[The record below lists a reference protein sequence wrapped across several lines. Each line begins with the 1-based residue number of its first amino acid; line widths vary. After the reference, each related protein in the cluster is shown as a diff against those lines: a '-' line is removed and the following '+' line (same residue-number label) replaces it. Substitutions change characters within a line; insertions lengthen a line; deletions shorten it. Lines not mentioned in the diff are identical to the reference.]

1 VTGFDRLDHEVVH
14 QLLHP
19 EGVAVVGG
27 IDRSATEAATRARYD
42 ALYGAGNWHLVSPK
56 GGDIGSLPVHETLD
70 AVPGRVD
77 LAILTTPP
85 EVCPQVVEQCGA
97 RGIRHVVVFSSG
109 FREVGGRGVEI
120 EEQLAAA
127 GRRNGVR
134 ILGPNTNTNAFEP
147 QPEIP
152 GYRHGKI
159 GVVTQ
164 SGHNGRPIVQGSEIG
179 IAFSRQV
186 PCGNEVDL
194 DVCDFIHYFAHD
206 PDTAVVAGY
215 IEGFRSVGK
224 LRAALQ
230 ACNDAGKPVVL
241 LKIGATEAGATM
253 AQSHTGHLTGADALV
268 DSLFEQHGVVRV
280 RDLDELLETA
290 ALLAKVP
297 GGTGPNVALYSISGG
312 SGTLMAEQAQLAGL
326 SVPELS
332 AVTQE
337 RLRRHLPDY
346 LTVRNPVDNGGTFI
360 MRAGPEARRDVLHA
374 ILDDPGVDVL
384 VVGITGA
391 MGLTGDPLCED
402 LRDMAAQGLPKPV
415 VTTWNSPKVDERGY
429 ELLIESQLPMF
440 RSFRNC
446 FAALRRVSD
455 RQERVARLRH
465 RPPQRPEAAPAAG
478 AAAAGVEGAPAG
490 VLDADRARRLLDAA
504 GIRHAA
510 EQVVT
515 DAAGAVAAATAI
527 GFPVALKIASP
538 DIPHKSDGGL
548 VRLDVATPDAVRRAH
563 DELRDRAATAQPEAR
578 VDGVLVQA
586 MVAGGQEMIVGITRD
601 PTLGHALLVGLGG
614 VYAEV
619 LADTA
624 VRLLPVDEHDVR
636 DMVRSL
642 ACFPLLD
649 GARGRPKLAV
659 DALVATA
666 MATARL
672 AAGLGDRLVELD
684 LNPVVVTADAA
695 VAVDALVVLD
705 EPRADAA
712 VATAPPAPAAAVP
725 ERT

>member
-1 VTGFDRLDHEVVH
+1 MTVLDHEAVH

-19 EGVAVVGG
+19 EGVAIVGG
-27 IDRSATEAATRARYD
+27 IDRSASESATRARYD
-42 ALYGAGNWHLVSPK
+42 PLYGAGNWHLVSPK
-56 GGDIGSLPVHETLD
+56 GGAVGSLPVHETLG
-70 AVPGRVD
+70 AVPGLLD

-85 EVCPQVVEQCGA
+85 EACPQVVEQCGA

-120 EEQLAAA
+120 EEELAAA
-127 GRRNGVR
+127 GQRAGVR

-152 GYRHGKI
+152 GYRYGKI

-164 SGHNGRPIVQGSEIG
+164 SGHNGRPIVQGAEIG
-179 IAFSRQV
+179 IGFSRQV

-194 DVCDFIHYFAHD
+194 DVCDFIHYYAHD

-215 IEGFRSVGK
+215 IEGFRSIAK
-224 LRAALQ
+224 LRVALQ

-241 LKIGATEAGATM
+241 LKIGSTDAGSSM
-253 AQSHTGHLTGADALV
+253 AQSHTGHLTGADAVV
-268 DSLFEQHGVVRV
+268 DGLFEQYGVVRV

-290 ALLAKVP
+290 ALLAKLP
-297 GGTGPNVALYSISGG
+297 PGTGSNVALYSISGG

-326 SVPELS
+326 PIPELS
-332 AVTQE
+332 AATQAQLHE
-337 RLRRHLPDY
+337 HLPTY

-360 MRAGPEARRDVLHA
+360 MRAGPEARREVLTA
-374 ILDDPGVDVL
+374 ILDDPAVDIL

-402 LRDMAAQGLPKPV
+402 LRDMAAEGLAKPV

-429 ELLIESQLPMF
+429 DLLLESQLPMF

-446 FAALRRVSD
+446 FAAIRRLGD
-455 RQERVARLRH
+455 RRDRVARLRP
-465 RPPQRPEAAPAAG
+465 RPPLGKLRSSARSMRVFERNLEGMAG
-478 AAAAGVEGAPAG
+478 VLGADRSRELLEAAGVPVTAERVA
-490 VLDADRARRLLDAA
+490 VDAD
-504 GIRHAA
+504 
-510 EQVVT
+510 
-515 DAAGAVAAATAI
+515 GAVAAATGI
-527 GFPVALKIASP
+527 GFPVALKIASD
-538 DIPHKSDGGL
+538 DIPHKSDEGL
-548 VRLDVATPDAVRRAH
+548 VRLGLADADQVRRAH
-563 DELRDRAATAQPEAR
+563 DELRALVAGVRPDAR

-586 MVAGGQEMIVGITRD
+586 MVSGGQEMIVGISRD
-601 PTLGHALLVGLGG
+601 PALGHALLVGLGG

-619 LADTA
+619 FADTA
-624 VRLLPVDEHDVR
+624 VRPLPVDEQDVQEMIR
-636 DMVRSL
+636 GL

-672 AAGLGDRLVELD
+672 ATELGDRLVELD
-684 LNPVVVTADAA
+684 VNPVVLTEDAA
-695 VAVDALVVLD
+695 VAVDSLVVLTGTD
-705 EPRADAA
+705 TETDTPRREP
-712 VATAPPAPAAAVP
+712 
-725 ERT
+725 

>member
-1 VTGFDRLDHEVVH
+1 MTVLDHEAVH

-19 EGVAVVGG
+19 EGVAIVGG

-42 ALYGAGNWHLVSPK
+42 PLYGAGNWHLVSPK
-56 GGDIGSLPVHETLD
+56 GGAVGSLPVHETLD
-70 AVPGRVD
+70 AVPGRLD

-85 EVCPQVVEQCGA
+85 EACPQVVEQCGA

-120 EEQLAAA
+120 EEELAAA
-127 GRRNGVR
+127 GLRAGVR

-152 GYRHGKI
+152 GYRYGKI

-164 SGHNGRPIVQGSEIG
+164 SGHNGRPIVQGAEIG
-179 IAFSRQV
+179 IGFSRQV

-194 DVCDFIHYFAHD
+194 DVCDFIHFYAHD

-215 IEGFRSVGK
+215 IEGFRSIAK
-224 LRAALQ
+224 LRVALQ

-241 LKIGATEAGATM
+241 LKIGSTDAGASM
-253 AQSHTGHLTGADALV
+253 AQSHTGHLTGADAAI
-268 DSLFEQHGVVRV
+268 DGLFEQYGVVRV

-290 ALLAKVP
+290 ALLAKIP
-297 GGTGPNVALYSISGG
+297 PGTGSNVALYSISGG

-326 SVPELS
+326 PIPELS
-332 AVTQE
+332 AATRA
-337 RLRRHLPDY
+337 RLHEHLPAY

-360 MRAGPEARRDVLHA
+360 MRAGPEARREVLTA
-374 ILDDPGVDVL
+374 ILDDPAVDIL

-402 LRDMAAQGLPKPV
+402 LRDMAAEGLAKPV

-429 ELLIESQLPMF
+429 DLLLESQLPMF

-446 FAALRRVSD
+446 FAAIRRLGERRD
-455 RQERVARLRH
+455 RVARLRP
-465 RPPQRPEAAPAAG
+465 RPSLAAPAEPRALDG
-478 AAAAGVEGAPAG
+478 SERLSERDVDGPGG
-490 VLDADRARRLLDAA
+490 VLDADRSRELLEEF
-504 GIRHAA
+504 GVPVAA
-510 EQVVT
+510 ERVAV
-515 DAAGAVAAATAI
+515 DADGAVAAATGI
-527 GFPVALKIASP
+527 GFPVALKIASA
-538 DIPHKSDGGL
+538 DIPHKSDEGL
-548 VRLDVATPDAVRRAH
+548 VRLGLADADEVRRAH
-563 DELRDRAATAQPEAR
+563 DELRALVAEARPDAR

-586 MVAGGQEMIVGITRD
+586 MVRGGQEMIVGISRD
-601 PTLGHALLVGLGG
+601 PALGHALLVGLGG

-619 LADTA
+619 FADTA
-624 VRLLPVDEHDVR
+624 VRPLPVDEQDVR
-636 DMVRSL
+636 EMIRSL

-672 AAGLGDRLVELD
+672 ATGLGDRLVELD
-684 LNPVVVTADAA
+684 VNPVVLTEEAA
-695 VAVDALVVLD
+695 VAVDSLVVLTETETPRR
-705 EPRADAA
+705 EP
-712 VATAPPAPAAAVP
+712 
-725 ERT
+725 

>member
-1 VTGFDRLDHEVVH
+1 MTVLDHEAVH

-19 EGVAVVGG
+19 EGVAIVGG

-42 ALYGAGNWHLVSPK
+42 PLYGAGNWHLVSPK
-56 GGDIGSLPVHETLD
+56 GGAVGSLPVHETLD
-70 AVPGRVD
+70 AVPGCLD

-85 EVCPQVVEQCGA
+85 EACPQVVEQCGA

-120 EEQLAAA
+120 EEELAAA
-127 GRRNGVR
+127 GLRAGVR

-152 GYRHGKI
+152 GYRYGKI

-164 SGHNGRPIVQGSEIG
+164 SGHNGRPIVQGAEIG
-179 IAFSRQV
+179 IGFSRQV

-194 DVCDFIHYFAHD
+194 DVCDFIHFYAHD

-215 IEGFRSVGK
+215 IEGFRSIAK
-224 LRAALQ
+224 LRVALQ

-241 LKIGATEAGATM
+241 LKIGATDAGASM
-253 AQSHTGHLTGADALV
+253 AQSHTGHLTGADAAI
-268 DSLFEQHGVVRV
+268 DGLFEQYGVVRV

-290 ALLAKVP
+290 ALLAKIP
-297 GGTGPNVALYSISGG
+297 PGTGSNVALYSISGG

-326 SVPELS
+326 PIPELS
-332 AVTQE
+332 AATRA
-337 RLRRHLPDY
+337 RLHEHLPAY

-360 MRAGPEARRDVLHA
+360 MRAGPEARREVLTA
-374 ILDDPGVDVL
+374 ILDDPAVDIL

-402 LRDMAAQGLPKPV
+402 LRDMAAEGLAKPV

-429 ELLIESQLPMF
+429 DLLLESQLPMF

-446 FAALRRVSD
+446 FAAIRRLGERRD
-455 RQERVARLRH
+455 RVARLRP
-465 RPPQRPEAAPAAG
+465 RPSLAAPAEPRALDG
-478 AAAAGVEGAPAG
+478 SERLSERDVDGPGG
-490 VLDADRARRLLDAA
+490 VLDADRSRELLEEFGVPVTAERVAVDA
-504 GIRHAA
+504 
-510 EQVVT
+510 
-515 DAAGAVAAATAI
+515 DGAVAAATGI
-527 GFPVALKIASP
+527 GFPVALKIASA
-538 DIPHKSDGGL
+538 DIPHKSDEGL
-548 VRLDVATPDAVRRAH
+548 VRLGLADADEVRRAH
-563 DELRDRAATAQPEAR
+563 DELRALVAEARPDAR

-586 MVAGGQEMIVGITRD
+586 MVRGGQEMIVGISRD
-601 PTLGHALLVGLGG
+601 PALGHALLVGLGG

-619 LADTA
+619 FADTA
-624 VRLLPVDEHDVR
+624 VRPLPVDEQDVR
-636 DMVRSL
+636 EMIRSL

-672 AAGLGDRLVELD
+672 ATGLGDRLVELD
-684 LNPVVVTADAA
+684 VNPVVLTEEAA
-695 VAVDALVVLD
+695 VAVDSLVVLTETETPRR
-705 EPRADAA
+705 EP
-712 VATAPPAPAAAVP
+712 
-725 ERT
+725 